1 MFGKRGQQ
9 FAIGIVAVVIFV
21 GLVGILYQVDRT
33 LREARTVR
41 SVIDESGFS
50 LHLQT
55 CLENTIAEAATILAR
70 QGGFAQLPANR
81 IGEGMPLLDSD
92 EQVPNTEAIRAS
104 LTAAV
109 EHLLPDCVETYGG
122 SSEISA
128 GKPTARLSFSADTID
143 AEIDYPITLTSDSAQ
158 QEFTEWTATI
168 SHGLPATAAAAEEYL
183 RIPKPYIR
191 LQPLVDAAGHQ
202 AVEVRLTDLGNSVVQ
217 YEFEHAK
224 TVFRFAV
231 QYDWSTIDT
240 SFGGIARIPA
250 AQINAL
256 DIPVTVSGNF
266 YYGELGNVLAI
277 EQGQGNHPPVI
288 PEYTTQRVV
297 VGRTL
302 LIPLRVTDPDG
313 DPLTYE
319 VLTPLPGLEIKS
331 NGMLQWG
338 PTNYQDVTIRF
349 RVSDGTESREGSI
362 RIIAGYAKVDWE
374 KLSYP

>member
-1 MFGKRGQQ
+1 M
-9 FAIGIVAVVIFV
+9 
-21 GLVGILYQVDRT
+21 
-33 LREARTVR
+33 
-41 SVIDESGFS
+41 
-50 LHLQT
+50 
-55 CLENTIAEAATILAR
+55 
-70 QGGFAQLPANR
+70 
-81 IGEGMPLLDSD
+81 
-92 EQVPNTEAIRAS
+92 
-104 LTAAV
+104 
-109 EHLLPDCVETYGG
+109 
-122 SSEISA
+122 
-128 GKPTARLSFSADTID
+128 
-143 AEIDYPITLTSDSAQ
+143 
-158 QEFTEWTATI
+158 
-168 SHGLPATAAAAEEYL
+168 
-183 RIPKPYIR
+183 
-191 LQPLVDAAGHQ
+191 
-202 AVEVRLTDLGNSVVQ
+202 TDLGNSVVQ